1 MPEID
6 YAPAPPFS
14 RFLWKQRARHLAEI
28 LLERF
33 GGNGAVWWVHNYHL
47 GKNPLLTEA
56 LLHIAAL
63 ADGPRMILQPHDF
76 PEAGR
81 YDNLR
86 ALDRSI
92 TAPLYPCGPRVRYA
106 LINRRDLGLLK
117 RAGLPE
123 SCLFLLENP
132 VARPETAPRHEDR
145 RALRSRLSPGSDPAH
160 PTLLYP
166 VRCIRR
172 KNVLEAGLMLRLVDA
187 PLRLIVTLPGVSDAE
202 RAYSNLVEGAFR
214 SGLIPGELSAGLRL
228 ADLGVDQMAAACDI
242 VVCSSVQEGFGY
254 LFVQALQW
262 GLPLLARRLDTT
274 PGSDGLYDGYP
285 AHFYTSFPCPV
296 EAAERKALQTR
307 YGAKLKRLT
316 KLAPADAVGKLNAEL
331 QRIFAFDAVDF
342 SFLDPALQLR
352 LLRAAAEKSD
362 FRSELKRRNQGLAVN
377 LEALLAERPQP
388 RIQAVDQSFG
398 LAAYASRVDHLLES
412 FDHPAAQAQ
421 GAHPAKVQQR
431 MRAAFLDA
439 HHLRLLFD

>member
-1 MPEID
+1 MDLVIFHHHLMPGGVTSVIRLGAEALLKHSSRVSRIRIVAGRLPENGPSIPGAQITCMPEID

-123 SCLFLLENP
+123 VLP
-132 VARPETAPRHEDR
+132 
-145 RALRSRLSPGSDPAH
+145 LSPG
-160 PTLLYP
+160 
-166 VRCIRR
+166 
-172 KNVLEAGLMLRLVDA
+172 K
-187 PLRLIVTLPGVSDAE
+187 PGCP
-202 RAYSNLVEGAFR
+202 
-214 SGLIPGELSAGLRL
+214 PGDS
-228 ADLGVDQMAAACDI
+228 
-242 VVCSSVQEGFGY
+242 
-254 LFVQALQW
+254 
-262 GLPLLARRLDTT
+262 
-274 PGSDGLYDGYP
+274 
-285 AHFYTSFPCPV
+285 
-296 EAAERKALQTR
+296 
-307 YGAKLKRLT
+307 
-316 KLAPADAVGKLNAEL
+316 
-331 QRIFAFDAVDF
+331 
-342 SFLDPALQLR
+342 
-352 LLRAAAEKSD
+352 
-362 FRSELKRRNQGLAVN
+362 
-377 LEALLAERPQP
+377 
-388 RIQAVDQSFG
+388 
-398 LAAYASRVDHLLES
+398 
-412 FDHPAAQAQ
+412 AQA
-421 GAHPAKVQQR
+421 
-431 MRAAFLDA
+431 
-439 HHLRLLFD
+439 